1 MSEVVLYGGKG
12 GVGKTTCAA
21 ATGLA
26 AAEAGATVLVVSTDP
41 AHSLGDVFE
50 TAVGGAPTEIR
61 PGLEAVETDPQTG
74 TAQYEALFETL
85 AAELDGAGI
94 DLDDA
99 GLGELFTSGLLPG
112 SDELAALANIDR
124 YAGDDR
130 WDTVIFD
137 TAPTGHTLRLLDL
150 PEAVGTG
157 VETAL
162 SLREQVGRKTD
173 AAKTMLFGPYAT
185 MGSRDE
191 EDAAFTDVLAEMERV
206 GEVLRDD
213 ERTEFRVV
221 SLAESL
227 VFAETK
233 RLVEQLDS
241 AGVPVGGIV
250 VNRVLSNVDED
261 CARCQAQRTDQQAV
275 LADMRETFT
284 DRPIRELPDLTGEA
298 SGWAALERLATD
310 LRSV

>member
-26 AAEAGATVLVVSTDP
+26 AAEAGATALVVSTDP
-41 AHSLGDVFE
+41 AHSLGDVFQ
-50 TAVGGAPTEIR
+50 TAVGGDPTEIR

>member
-26 AAEAGATVLVVSTDP
+26 AAEAGATALVVSTDP
-41 AHSLGDVFE
+41 AHSLGDVFQ
-50 TAVGGAPTEIR
+50 TAVGGDPTEIR

-191 EDAAFTDVLAEMERV
+191 DHAAFTDVLAEMERV

>member
-26 AAEAGATVLVVSTDP
+26 AAESGATALVVSTDP
-41 AHSLGDVFE
+41 AHSLGDVFQ
-50 TAVGGAPTEIR
+50 TAVGGDPTEIR
-61 PGLEAVETDPQTG
+61 PGLEAVETDPQAG

-298 SGWAALERLATD
+298 SGWTALERLATD

>member
-26 AAEAGATVLVVSTDP
+26 AAEAGATALVVSTDP
-41 AHSLGDVFE
+41 AHSLGDVFQ
-50 TAVGGAPTEIR
+50 TAVGGDPTEIR

-124 YAGDDR
+124 YAADDR

-191 EDAAFTDVLAEMERV
+191 DHAAFTDVLAEMERV